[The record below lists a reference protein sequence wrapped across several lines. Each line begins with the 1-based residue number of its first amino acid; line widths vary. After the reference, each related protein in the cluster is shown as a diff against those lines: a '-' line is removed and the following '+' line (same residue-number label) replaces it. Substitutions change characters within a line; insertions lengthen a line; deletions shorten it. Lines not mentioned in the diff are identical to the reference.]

1 VLQKV
6 QMHVTKYLNKKFT
19 TENAIITRVD
29 KGKTIVNSNEYS
41 EKVHFF
47 LTVSNFNIL
56 TKDPTEKIPQIY
68 TQSIAKSNLI
78 IDKKQIKFLTQKKA
92 SPPALKESPLP
103 TCVPDNHLQSVMV
116 PDAV

>member
-1 VLQKV
+1 MHKFLFYNKFIILYLYYIILYYIILYYIILYYGQTNVLQKV

-56 TKDPTEKIPQIY
+56 TEDPT
-68 TQSIAKSNLI
+68 
-78 IDKKQIKFLTQKKA
+78 DKFHKFIHKALQKV
-92 SPPALKESPLP
+92 
-103 TCVPDNHLQSVMV
+103 T
-116 PDAV
+116 